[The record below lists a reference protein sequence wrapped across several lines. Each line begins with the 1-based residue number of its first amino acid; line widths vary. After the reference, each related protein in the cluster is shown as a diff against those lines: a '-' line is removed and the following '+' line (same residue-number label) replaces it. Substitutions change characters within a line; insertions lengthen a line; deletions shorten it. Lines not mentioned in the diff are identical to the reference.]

1 VAHLIPWAIDT
12 GPLRCRDRR
21 GGKAPHGPSPVVSEE
36 ERGEGTNVDAY
47 LNTTMFMIQLV

>member
-1 VAHLIPWAIDT
+1 VAHLIPWAIDA
-12 GPLRCRDRR
+12 GPLQCRDRR